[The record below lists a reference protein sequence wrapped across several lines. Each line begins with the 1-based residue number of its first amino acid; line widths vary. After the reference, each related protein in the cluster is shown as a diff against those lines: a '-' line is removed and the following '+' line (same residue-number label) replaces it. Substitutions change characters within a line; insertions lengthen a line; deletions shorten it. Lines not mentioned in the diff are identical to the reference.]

1 MLEIAPVLLKNEDRI
16 EAFFL
21 VYFLALM
28 VQALIERELRLAMRR
43 EGIEKLPI
51 YLEERQTAH
60 PTAEQLFRL
69 FSLAQ
74 RQTLT
79 CKGVL
84 VKTFV
89 EPLTPLQEQVLG
101 LLGISAA
108 TYLSAD

>member
-1 MLEIAPVLLKNEDRI
+1 VLEIAPVLLKNEDRI

-21 VYFLALM
+21 IYFLALM
-28 VQALIERELRLAMRR
+28 VQALIERELRLAMGR

-51 YLEERQTAH
+51 YPEERQTAH
-60 PTAEQLFRL
+60 PTAGQVFRL

-101 LLGISAA
+101 LLGIPAA